1 MLTELRRKSQITI
14 PKDLIEKLGISEGDQ
29 LEITEKDGVI
39 IIMPVVVYPKNYI
52 RELKDEITDIKRKI
66 ELGEQPMFD
75 DVDELF
81 EHLDFK

>member
-1 MLTELRRKSQITI
+1 MLTELRKKSQITI
-14 PKDLIEKLGISEGDQ
+14 PKNLIEKLGISEGDQ

-66 ELGEQPMFD
+66 ELGKQPIFD

-81 EHLDFK
+81 KHLDFE

>member
-1 MLTELRRKSQITI
+1 MLTELRKKSQITI
-14 PKDLIEKLGISEGDQ
+14 PKNLIEKLGISEGDQ

-66 ELGEQPMFD
+66 ELGKQPMFD